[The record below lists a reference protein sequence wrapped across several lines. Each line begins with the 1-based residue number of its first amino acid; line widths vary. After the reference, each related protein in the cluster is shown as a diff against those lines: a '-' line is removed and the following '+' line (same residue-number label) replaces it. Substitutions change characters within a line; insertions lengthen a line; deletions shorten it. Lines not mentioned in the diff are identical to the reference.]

1 VEDLVDLVE
10 EEAIA
15 AIAEEDL
22 AASAAVA
29 EALMEVELV
38 GVGKLLSL
46 FYLQK
51 KILFIIIDFHSEN
64 K

>member
-1 VEDLVDLVE
+1 VEDLVDLAE
-10 EEAIA
+10 EE

-38 GVGKLLSL
+38 GVGN
-46 FYLQK
+46 FY
-51 KILFIIIDFHSEN
+51 
-64 K
+64 

>member
-1 VEDLVDLVE
+1 MDLVE

-38 GVGKLLSL
+38 GVGN
-46 FYLQK
+46 FY
-51 KILFIIIDFHSEN
+51 
-64 K
+64 